1 MLRKS
6 LKDVNMDLNKDVAK
20 AGDRASNTFLTL
32 H

>member
-20 AGDRASNTFLTL
+20 AGVCASNNRP
-32 H
+32 